1 LSQLTGDLKD
11 RLRKGEFSLVTKVLA
26 PLLVVAVIAGAAF
39 GVELLR
45 PSTIEATGH
54 SATRSFSETSVAAGA
69 QLEVTITVADYGRF
83 GRVDETLPDG
93 FSYGSSTLDGE
104 EGAVTV
110 EDQVVKF
117 RLFGDDEFRYTVT
130 AARTAG
136 DYPFSGVLRDDN
148 GDARDVGGESSV
160 TVEAEADTISEAT
173 ATPTPSPVPSGP
185 RALRSFSE
193 TSVVAGGQLAVTI
206 TAADYGRFG
215 RVDETLP
222 AGFGYASS
230 TLDVEVGAV
239 TVDGQMGSATQA
251 PP

>member
-1 LSQLTGDLKD
+1 M
-11 RLRKGEFSLVTKVLA
+11 VTKVLA

-93 FSYGSSTLDGE
+93 FSYVGSILDGGD
-104 EGAVTV
+104 GAVTV
-110 EDQVVKF
+110 DGQVVKF
-117 RLFGDDEFRYTVT
+117 RLFEGDEFTYTVT
-130 AARTAG
+130 AASTAG
-136 DYPFSGVLRDDN
+136 EYPFSGVLRDDN
-148 GDARDVGGESSV
+148 ADVRDVVGDSSV

-185 RALRSFSE
+185 RAVPGHSPRDQWSR
-193 TSVVAGGQLAVTI
+193 VVSW
-206 TAADYGRFG
+206 R
-215 RVDETLP
+215 
-222 AGFGYASS
+222 
-230 TLDVEVGAV
+230 
-239 TVDGQMGSATQA
+239 
-251 PP
+251 